1 MTETFEA
8 TTLRLIHEAREKL
21 KQAPEGS
28 LEATEIQKKIKDLIN
43 DLLWWNEEYVL
54 SNDKKN
60 D

>member
-21 KQAPEGS
+21 KQTPEGS
-28 LEATEIQKKIKDLIN
+28 LEAVEIQKRIKDLIN
-43 DLLWWNEEYVL
+43 DLIWWNDEYITP
-54 SNDKKN
+54 KN